1 MQYTLT
7 ASRKF
12 SALVRVFVIKKKT
25 IMIKDISLVLLS
37 AMFIVMGFHSC
48 NLEENNAQQQK
59 DLIEALAG
67 NENLKKTIDEKN
79 REITEVKA
87 VVLNKDKDIQNA
99 LKEIDRL
106 KNLDAKIIFKTR
118 TKYDTI
124 NMVLRDTTIINKTD
138 TIETQKFEYFNEW
151 LAMAGIVQ
159 KDSIVFD
166 SLLINNQYSIEIGS
180 IRKGLFKK
188 EKVAFITS
196 ENPYSRTTSA
206 QTFILNDEKKW
217 YQKDIIKMGITA
229 IATFFIV
236 TSL

>member
-1 MQYTLT
+1 
-7 ASRKF
+7 
-12 SALVRVFVIKKKT
+12 
-25 IMIKDISLVLLS
+25 MIKDISLVLLS
-37 AMFIVMGFHSC
+37 AMFVILGFHSC

-59 DLIEALAG
+59 DLIEALIDG
-67 NENLKKTIDEKN
+67 ENLKKTIDEKN

-87 VVLNKDKDIQNA
+87 IVLNKDKDIQKA

-124 NMVLRDTTIINKTD
+124 SIVLRDTTIIYRTD
-138 TIETQKFEYFNEW
+138 TIETQKFEYMNEW
-151 LAMAGIVQ
+151 LAMGGIVE

-166 SLLINNQYSIEIGS
+166 SLLINNQYSIEMGS
-180 IRKGLFKK
+180 IKKGLFKK

-196 ENPYSRTTSA
+196 ENPYSRTTEA

-217 YQKDIIKMGITA
+217 YQKDIIKVGLTA
-229 IATFFIV
+229 ITTFFIV
-236 TSL
+236 TGL